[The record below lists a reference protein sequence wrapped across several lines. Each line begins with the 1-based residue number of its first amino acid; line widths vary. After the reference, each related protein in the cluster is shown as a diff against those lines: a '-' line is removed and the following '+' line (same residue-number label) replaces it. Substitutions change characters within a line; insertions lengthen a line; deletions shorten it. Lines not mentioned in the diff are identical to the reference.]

1 MSVEE
6 AIAILIEAEDLKNTD
21 ELTLEDSLAALDDV
35 TEAIA
40 VLEVS
45 GITFEED
52 QLLNDEK
59 LANSPESFETPQV
72 EVETTT
78 VEV

>member
-59 LANSPESFETPQV
+59 LANSPESTETQPQ